1 MEFSKRIKLR
11 LCFAVLFILLG
22 ILSITVYIFGSREHS
37 VPITLGAAFIVT
49 GALRAGAYLKLL
61 GDPEALSARETEETD
76 ERSQSIIR
84 RAKSLAFGLYTF
96 GAAAAVIISELL
108 GRSSLASVIALNICA
123 IVFIYWLSYIIIA
136 RRS

>member
-1 MEFSKRIKLR
+1 MEFSKRLKLR

-22 ILSITVYIFGSREHS
+22 ILSITVYIFGTREHS
-37 VPITLGAAFIVT
+37 ALITLGAAFIVT
-49 GALRAGAYLKLL
+49 GVLRAVAYLKLL

-76 ERSQSIIR
+76 ERNQSIIR

-123 IVFIYWLSYIIIA
+123 IVFIYWLSYIILQK
-136 RRS
+136 RS